1 MYTTSTTVS
10 SRIESYCRTWRM
22 WLENDESVIMGDNIM
37 SATSDVQS
45 SSLSDDIELGAVCS
59 QSWALQINDA
69 EARFLGNE
77 YDLSLYLADLTGVTT
92 YSTLEAYTYA
102 ELSKLTVEQISKLG
116 EVLDDEKIP
125 MGRFTCVKSK
135 KSGGSVQ
142 LTMADRLYFSDKPY
156 VPHIPMP
163 NWNKAVE
170 DDICRQ
176 LGLQNGNDYT
186 EVRLLRDKNGRRLID
201 KNGKV
206 LYSKYFNF
214 KVSSV
219 PKDVTMRQ
227 MLSYLAS
234 AQGQFGYVDRFGRYV
249 RKWYGSSVK
258 TLDNNTIDLPTLSES
273 QNAIVGIICKVSDDV
288 TLSLGVTDTTQGR
301 VLEFENPYM
310 TESLLQ
316 SLWRRIGGF
325 SWYTTELYHRL
336 GDPRFDIGDVVTY
349 TNGADSYDI
358 PITNL
363 EFTFDGG
370 LSADISAVGLSVE
383 EQLYGGR
390 DNG

>member
-1 MYTTSTTVS
+1 MYKTGELVS
-10 SRIESYCRTWRM
+10 QRIENYCRTWRL
-22 WLENDESVIMGDNIM
+22 WIENAEGVISGDSIM
-37 SATSDVQS
+37 SADSSMQS
-45 SSLSDDIELGAVCS
+45 TSLSDDIELGAVCS
-59 QSWALQINDA
+59 QSWNMTISDTETA
-69 EARFLGNE
+69 FLGKE
-77 YDLSLYLADLTGVTT
+77 YDTYLYLVDYTHGETT
-92 YSTLEAYTYA
+92 FSTLETYTYA
-102 ELSKLTVEQISKLG
+102 ELSRMTVEQVSKLG
-116 EVLDDEKIP
+116 EVLDGEKIP

-156 VPHIPMP
+156 VPHIPIP

-170 DDICRQ
+170 DDICQQ

-186 EVRLLRDKNGRRLID
+186 QVRLLRDKNGRRLRD
-201 KNGKV
+201 NKGRL
-206 LYSKYFNF
+206 LYSKYFYF
-214 KVSSV
+214 KVGSV

-234 AQGQFGYVDRFGRYV
+234 AQGQFGYVDRYGKYV
-249 RKWYGSSVK
+249 RKWYGKSVK
-258 TLDNNTIDLPTLSES
+258 TLDNNTIDLPTLSER
-273 QNAIVGIICKVSDDV
+273 QNVIVGIICKVSDDV

-310 TESLLQ
+310 TSSLLR
-316 SLWRRIGGF
+316 SLWHRLQGF
-325 SWYTTELYHRL
+325 SWYTTELFHRL

-349 TNGADSYDI
+349 TNGADTYDI

-363 EFTFDGG
+363 GFNFDGG

-383 EQLYGGR
+383 EQL
-390 DNG
+390 

>member
-1 MYTTSTTVS
+1 MYTIASDEIT
-10 SRIESYCRTWRM
+10 SRIESYKALWGM
-22 WLENDESVIMGDNIM
+22 WIEDAQSGEPVAYDGIQN
-37 SATSDVQS
+37 VQTDIQS
-45 SSLSDDIELGAVCS
+45 TSLSDDIELGAVCS
-59 QSWALQINDA
+59 QSVTA
-69 EARFLGNE
+69 ELVDDGTKYLGNE
-77 YDLSLYLADLTGVTT
+77 YVFSLYTKDVTSSDT
-92 YSTLEAYTYA
+92 N
-102 ELSKLTVEQISKLG
+102 
-116 EVLDDEKIP
+116 DEKIP
-125 MGRFTCVKSK
+125 MGHFTCVKSK

-156 VPHIPMP
+156 VPHIPIL
-163 NWNKAVE
+163 NWNRSVE

-206 LYSKYFNF
+206 LYSKYFYF

-219 PKDVTMRQ
+219 SKDVTMRQ

-234 AQGQFGYVDRFGRYV
+234 AQGQFGYVDRYGKYV
-249 RKWYGSSVK
+249 RKWYGRPVK
-258 TLDNNTIDLPTLSES
+258 TLDPNTIDLPTLSER
-273 QNAIVGIICKVSDDV
+273 QNAIVGIICKVSDDE

-310 TESLLQ
+310 TESLLR

-349 TNGADSYDI
+349 TNGTDSYDI

-363 EFTFDGG
+363 GFNFDGG

-383 EQLYGGR
+383 EQL
-390 DNG
+390 

>member
-1 MYTTSTTVS
+1 MYKTGELVAQ
-10 SRIESYCRTWRM
+10 RIESYCRTWRL
-22 WLENDESVIMGDNIM
+22 WIENAEGEVIMGDRI
-37 SATSDVQS
+37 TSGTSTVQS
-45 SSLSDDIELGAVCS
+45 TSISDDIELGAVCS
-59 QSWALQINDA
+59 QSWNININDVDTK
-69 EARFLGNE
+69 FLGKE
-77 YDLSLYLADLTGVTT
+77 YDLYLYLADFTSETT
-92 YSTLEAYTYA
+92 YSTLEQYTYA

-116 EVLDDEKIP
+116 EVLDGERIP
-125 MGRFTCVKSK
+125 LGRFTCVKSK

-206 LYSKYFNF
+206 LYSKYFYF
-214 KVSSV
+214 KVSSL

-234 AQGQFGYVDRFGRYV
+234 AQGEFGYVDRYGKYV
-249 RKWYGSSVK
+249 RKWYGKSVK
-258 TLDNNTIDLPTLSES
+258 TLDNNTIDLPTLSER
-273 QNAIVGIICKVSDDV
+273 QNVIVGIICKVSDDV

-349 TNGADSYDI
+349 TNGTDNYDI

-363 EFTFDGG
+363 GFNFDGG

-383 EQLYGGR
+383 EQL
-390 DNG
+390 

>member
-45 SSLSDDIELGAVCS
+45 TSLSDDIELGAVCS

-206 LYSKYFNF
+206 LYSKYFYF

-234 AQGQFGYVDRFGRYV
+234 AQGEFGYVDRYGKYV
-249 RKWYGSSVK
+249 RKWYGKSVK
-258 TLDNNTIDLPTLSES
+258 TLDNNTIDLPTLSER
-273 QNAIVGIICKVSDDV
+273 QNVIVGIICKVGEDV
-288 TLSLGVTDTTQGR
+288 TLSLGVTDTRQGR

-363 EFTFDGG
+363 GFTFDGG

-383 EQLYGGR
+383 EQL
-390 DNG
+390 

>member
-1 MYTTSTTVS
+1 MYKTGELVAQ
-10 SRIESYCRTWRM
+10 RIESYCRTWRL
-22 WLENDESVIMGDNIM
+22 WIDNAEGEVIMGDRI
-37 SATSDVQS
+37 TSGTSTVQS
-45 SSLSDDIELGAVCS
+45 TSISDDIELGAVCS
-59 QSWALQINDA
+59 QSWNININDVDTK
-69 EARFLGNE
+69 FLGKE
-77 YDLSLYLADLTGVTT
+77 YDLSLYLADFTSETT

-116 EVLDDEKIP
+116 EVLDGERIP
-125 MGRFTCVKSK
+125 LGRFTCVKSK
-135 KSGGSVQ
+135 KSGGNTEV
-142 LTMADRLYFSDKPY
+142 TFADRLYFSDKPY

-206 LYSKYFNF
+206 LYSKYFYF
-214 KVSSV
+214 KVGSL

-234 AQGQFGYVDRFGRYV
+234 AQGQFGYVDRYGKYV

-258 TLDNNTIDLPTLSES
+258 ILDNNTIDLPTLGERP
-273 QNAIVGIICKVSDDV
+273 NVLAGIVCKVSDSE
-288 TLSLGVTDTTQGR
+288 TLRLGNTTGSAGR

-310 TESLLQ
+310 TMSLLR
-316 SLWRRIGGF
+316 SLWHRIGGF
-325 SWYTTELYHRL
+325 SWYTTELFHRL
-336 GDPRFDIGDVVTY
+336 GDPRFDVGDVVTY
-349 TNGADSYDI
+349 VSESGESYDI
-358 PITNL
+358 PITNIG
-363 EFTFDGG
+363 FNFDGG

-383 EQLYGGR
+383 EQL
-390 DNG
+390 

>member
-1 MYTTSTTVS
+1 MYTVSDIVS
-10 SRIESYCRTWRM
+10 SKIESYCRTWRM
-22 WLENDESVIMGDNIM
+22 ELEDTNSILTGDKIV
-37 SATSDVQS
+37 SASSTAQS
-45 SSLSDDIELGAVCS
+45 TSLSDDIELGAVCS

-69 EARFLGNE
+69 ETRFLGKE

-116 EVLDDEKIP
+116 EVLDGEKIP

-163 NWNKAVE
+163 NWNRSVE

-206 LYSKYFNF
+206 LYSKYFYF
-214 KVSSV
+214 KVSSL

-227 MLSYLAS
+227 MLSYLSS
-234 AQGQFGYVDRFGRYV
+234 AQGQFGYVDRYGKYI
-249 RKWYGSSVK
+249 RKWYGKPVK
-258 TLDNNTIDLPTLSES
+258 TLDNNTIDLPTLSER

-363 EFTFDGG
+363 GFNFDGG

-383 EQLYGGR
+383 EQL
-390 DNG
+390 

>member
-1 MYTTSTTVS
+1 MYKTGELVAQ
-10 SRIESYCRTWRM
+10 RIESYCRTWRL
-22 WLENDESVIMGDNIM
+22 WIDNAEGEVIMGERI
-37 SATSDVQS
+37 TSGTSTVQS
-45 SSLSDDIELGAVCS
+45 TSISDDIELGAVCS
-59 QSWALQINDA
+59 QSWQLSIADSSEN
-69 EARFLGNE
+69 FLGKE
-77 YDLSLYLADLTGVTT
+77 YDLSLYLVDYSHGETT

-102 ELSKLTVEQISKLG
+102 ELSKLTVEQIEKLG
-116 EVLDDEKIP
+116 EILDGEKIP
-125 MGRFTCVKSK
+125 LGHFTCVKSK

-206 LYSKYFNF
+206 LYSKYFYF

-219 PKDVTMRQ
+219 PKDATMRQ

-234 AQGQFGYVDRFGRYV
+234 AQGQFGYVDRYGKYV
-249 RKWYGSSVK
+249 RKWYGKSVK
-258 TLDNNTIDLPTLSES
+258 TLDNNTIDLPTLSER
-273 QNAIVGIICKVSDDV
+273 QNIIVGIICKINDDV

-349 TNGADSYDI
+349 TNGTESYDI

-363 EFTFDGG
+363 GFTFDGG

-383 EQLYGGR
+383 EQL
-390 DNG
+390 

>member
-1 MYTTSTTVS
+1 M
-10 SRIESYCRTWRM
+10 
-22 WLENDESVIMGDNIM
+22 
-37 SATSDVQS
+37 
-45 SSLSDDIELGAVCS
+45 
-59 QSWALQINDA
+59 
-69 EARFLGNE
+69 
-77 YDLSLYLADLTGVTT
+77 
-92 YSTLEAYTYA
+92 
-102 ELSKLTVEQISKLG
+102 
-116 EVLDDEKIP
+116 
-125 MGRFTCVKSK
+125 
-135 KSGGSVQ
+135 
-142 LTMADRLYFSDKPY
+142 
-156 VPHIPMP
+156 PHIPMP
-163 NWNKAVE
+163 NWNKAFE

-201 KNGKV
+201 NNGKV
-206 LYSKYFNF
+206 LYSKYFYF
-214 KVSSV
+214 KVSSL

-234 AQGQFGYVDRFGRYV
+234 AQGQFGYVDRYGKYV

-258 TLDNNTIDLPTLSES
+258 TLDPNTIDLPTLSER
-273 QNAIVGIICKVSDDV
+273 QNAIVGIICKVSDDE

-349 TNGADSYDI
+349 TNGSDSYDI

-363 EFTFDGG
+363 GFTFDGG

-383 EQLYGGR
+383 EQL
-390 DNG
+390 

>member
-45 SSLSDDIELGAVCS
+45 TSLSDDIELGAVCS

-206 LYSKYFNF
+206 LYSKYFYF

-234 AQGQFGYVDRFGRYV
+234 AQGEFGYVDRYGKYV
-249 RKWYGSSVK
+249 RKWYGKSVK
-258 TLDNNTIDLPTLSES
+258 TLDNNTIDLPTLSER
-273 QNAIVGIICKVSDDV
+273 QNVIVGIIRKVGEDV
-288 TLSLGVTDTTQGR
+288 TLSLGVTDTRQGR
-301 VLEFENPYM
+301 ELEFENPYM

-349 TNGADSYDI
+349 INGVDSYDI

-363 EFTFDGG
+363 GFTFDGG

-383 EQLYGGR
+383 EQL
-390 DNG
+390 

>member
-1 MYTTSTTVS
+1 MYTIASNEIT
-10 SRIESYCRTWRM
+10 SRIESYKALWGM
-22 WLENDESVIMGDNIM
+22 LIE
-37 SATSDVQS
+37 DVQS
-45 SSLSDDIELGAVCS
+45 GAPVAYDGIQNVQTDIQSTTLSDDIELGAVCS
-59 QSWALQINDA
+59 QSVTA
-69 EARFLGNE
+69 ELVDDGTKYLGNE
-77 YDLSLYLADLTGVTT
+77 YVFSLYTKDATSSDTN
-92 YSTLEAYTYA
+92 
-102 ELSKLTVEQISKLG
+102 
-116 EVLDDEKIP
+116 DEKIP
-125 MGRFTCVKSK
+125 MGHFTCVKSK

-163 NWNKAVE
+163 NWNRSVE

-206 LYSKYFNF
+206 LYSKYFYF
-214 KVSSV
+214 KVSSA

-234 AQGQFGYVDRFGRYV
+234 AQGQFGYVDRYGKYV

-258 TLDNNTIDLPTLSES
+258 TLDNNTIDLPTLSER
-273 QNAIVGIICKVSDDV
+273 QNVIVGIICKVSDDV

-349 TNGADSYDI
+349 TSGADSYDI

-363 EFTFDGG
+363 GFTFDGG

-383 EQLYGGR
+383 EQL
-390 DNG
+390 

>member
-1 MYTTSTTVS
+1 MYTIASNERT
-10 SRIESYCRTWRM
+10 SRIENYKALWGM
-22 WLENDESVIMGDNIM
+22 WIEDAQSEAPVAYDGIQN
-37 SATSDVQS
+37 VQTDIQS
-45 SSLSDDIELGAVCS
+45 TSLSDDIELGAVCS
-59 QSWALQINDA
+59 QSVTA
-69 EARFLGNE
+69 ELVDDGTKYLGNE
-77 YDLSLYLADLTGVTT
+77 YVFSLYTKDATSSDTN
-92 YSTLEAYTYA
+92 
-102 ELSKLTVEQISKLG
+102 
-116 EVLDDEKIP
+116 DEKIP

-163 NWNKAVE
+163 NWNKAFE

-206 LYSKYFNF
+206 LYSKYFYF

-258 TLDNNTIDLPTLSES
+258 TLDNNTIDLPTLSER

-301 VLEFENPYM
+301 VLEFENTYM

-383 EQLYGGR
+383 EQL
-390 DNG
+390 

>member
-45 SSLSDDIELGAVCS
+45 TSLSDDIELGAVCS

-206 LYSKYFNF
+206 LYSKYFYF

-258 TLDNNTIDLPTLSES
+258 TLDPNTIDLPTLSER
-273 QNAIVGIICKVSDDV
+273 QNAIVGIICKVGEDV

-363 EFTFDGG
+363 GFTFDGG

-383 EQLYGGR
+383 EQL
-390 DNG
+390 

>member
-45 SSLSDDIELGAVCS
+45 TSLSDDIELGAVCS

-206 LYSKYFNF
+206 LYSKYFYF

-258 TLDNNTIDLPTLSES
+258 TLDNNTIDLPTLSER
-273 QNAIVGIICKVSDDV
+273 QNAIVGIICKVGDDV

-363 EFTFDGG
+363 GFTFDGG

-383 EQLYGGR
+383 EQL
-390 DNG
+390 

>member
-45 SSLSDDIELGAVCS
+45 TSLSDDIELGAVCS

-156 VPHIPMP
+156 VPHIPIP
-163 NWNKAVE
+163 NWNRSVE

-206 LYSKYFNF
+206 LYSKYFYF
-214 KVSSV
+214 KVSSA

-234 AQGQFGYVDRFGRYV
+234 AQGQFGYVDRYGKYV
-249 RKWYGSSVK
+249 RKWYGKSVK
-258 TLDNNTIDLPTLSES
+258 TLDNNTIDLPTLSER
-273 QNAIVGIICKVSDDV
+273 QNVIVGIICKVGEDV
-288 TLSLGVTDTTQGR
+288 TLSLGVTDTTRGR

-383 EQLYGGR
+383 EQL
-390 DNG
+390 

>member
-1 MYTTSTTVS
+1 MYTIASNEIT
-10 SRIESYCRTWRM
+10 SRIESYKALWGM
-22 WLENDESVIMGDNIM
+22 WIEDAQSGAPVAYDGIQNVQTDIQ
-37 SATSDVQS
+37 AT
-45 SSLSDDIELGAVCS
+45 SLSDDIELGAVCS
-59 QSWALQINDA
+59 QSVTA
-69 EARFLGNE
+69 ELVDDGTKYLGNE
-77 YDLSLYLADLTGVTT
+77 YVFSLYTKDATSSDTN
-92 YSTLEAYTYA
+92 
-102 ELSKLTVEQISKLG
+102 
-116 EVLDDEKIP
+116 DEKIP

-163 NWNKAVE
+163 NWNRFVE

-186 EVRLLRDKNGRRLID
+186 RVWLLRDKNGRRLRD
-201 KNGKV
+201 NKGRL
-206 LYSKYFNF
+206 LYSKYFYF
-214 KVSSV
+214 KVSSL

-234 AQGQFGYVDRFGRYV
+234 AQGEFGYVDRYGKYV
-249 RKWYGSSVK
+249 RKWYGKSVK
-258 TLDNNTIDLPTLSES
+258 TLDNNTIDLPTLSER
-273 QNAIVGIICKVSDDV
+273 QNAIVGIICKVGDDV

-349 TNGADSYDI
+349 TSGADSYDI

-363 EFTFDGG
+363 GFTFDGG

-383 EQLYGGR
+383 EQL
-390 DNG
+390 

>member
-1 MYTTSTTVS
+1 MYTIASNEIT
-10 SRIESYCRTWRM
+10 SRIESYKALWGM
-22 WLENDESVIMGDNIM
+22 WIEDAQSEEPVAYDGIQNVQTDIQ
-37 SATSDVQS
+37 AT
-45 SSLSDDIELGAVCS
+45 SLSDDIELGAVCS
-59 QSWALQINDA
+59 QSVTA
-69 EARFLGNE
+69 ELVDDGTKYLGNE
-77 YDLSLYLADLTGVTT
+77 YVFSLYTKDATSSDTN
-92 YSTLEAYTYA
+92 
-102 ELSKLTVEQISKLG
+102 
-116 EVLDDEKIP
+116 DEKIP

-142 LTMADRLYFSDKPY
+142 LTMADKLYFSDKPY

-186 EVRLLRDKNGRRLID
+186 EVRLLRDKNGRRLRD
-201 KNGKV
+201 NKGRL
-206 LYSKYFNF
+206 LYSKYFYF
-214 KVSSV
+214 KVSSL

-234 AQGQFGYVDRFGRYV
+234 AQGQFGYVDRYGKYV
-249 RKWYGSSVK
+249 RKWYGEPVK
-258 TLDNNTIDLPTLSES
+258 TLDNNTIDLPTLSER
-273 QNAIVGIICKVSDDV
+273 QNVIVGIICKVSDDE

-349 TNGADSYDI
+349 TSGADSYDI

-363 EFTFDGG
+363 GFTFDGG

-383 EQLYGGR
+383 EQL
-390 DNG
+390 

>member
-1 MYTTSTTVS
+1 MYKTGELVS
-10 SRIESYCRTWRM
+10 QRIESYCRTWRL
-22 WLENDESVIMGDNIM
+22 WIENAEGVISGDNIM
-37 SATSDVQS
+37 SADS
-45 SSLSDDIELGAVCS
+45 SMQATSLSDDIELGAVCS
-59 QSWALQINDA
+59 QSWQLSIADSSEN
-69 EARFLGNE
+69 FLGKE
-77 YDLSLYLADLTGVTT
+77 YAMYFYLADFTSETT
-92 YSTLEAYTYA
+92 YSTLESYTYA

-116 EVLDDEKIP
+116 EMLGDEKIP

-206 LYSKYFNF
+206 LYSKYFYF

-258 TLDNNTIDLPTLSES
+258 TLDNNTIDLPTLSER
-273 QNAIVGIICKVSDDV
+273 QNAIVGIICKVGDDV

-349 TNGADSYDI
+349 TSGADSYDI

-363 EFTFDGG
+363 GFTFDGG

-383 EQLYGGR
+383 EQL
-390 DNG
+390 

>member
-1 MYTTSTTVS
+1 MYTIASDEIT
-10 SRIESYCRTWRM
+10 SRIESYKALWGM
-22 WLENDESVIMGDNIM
+22 WIEDAQSGAPVAYDGIQN
-37 SATSDVQS
+37 VQTDIQS
-45 SSLSDDIELGAVCS
+45 TSLSDDIELGAVCS
-59 QSWALQINDA
+59 QSVTA
-69 EARFLGNE
+69 ELVDDGTKYLGNE
-77 YDLSLYLADLTGVTT
+77 YVFSLYTKDATSSDTNG
-92 YSTLEAYTYA
+92 
-102 ELSKLTVEQISKLG
+102 
-116 EVLDDEKIP
+116 EKIP

-142 LTMADRLYFSDKPY
+142 LTMADRLYFSDKSY
-156 VPHIPMP
+156 VPHIPIP
-163 NWNKAVE
+163 NWNRSVE

-206 LYSKYFNF
+206 LYSKYFYF

-219 PKDVTMRQ
+219 PKDMTMRQ

-234 AQGQFGYVDRFGRYV
+234 AQGEFGYVDRYGKYV
-249 RKWYGSSVK
+249 RKWYGKPVK
-258 TLDNNTIDLPTLSES
+258 TLDPNTIDLPTLSER
-273 QNAIVGIICKVSDDV
+273 QNVIVGIICKVSDDV

-363 EFTFDGG
+363 GFTFDGG

-383 EQLYGGR
+383 EQL
-390 DNG
+390 

>member
-1 MYTTSTTVS
+1 LYQTSELVAQ
-10 SRIESYCRTWRM
+10 RIESYCRIWRL
-22 WLENDESVIMGDNIM
+22 WIENAEGEVIMGDRI
-37 SATSDVQS
+37 TSGTSTVQS
-45 SSLSDDIELGAVCS
+45 TSISDDIELGAICS
-59 QSWALQINDA
+59 QSWNININDVDTK
-69 EARFLGNE
+69 FLGKE
-77 YDLSLYLADLTGVTT
+77 YDLSLYLADFTSETT

-116 EVLDDEKIP
+116 EVLDGERIP
-125 MGRFTCVKSK
+125 LGRFTCVKSK

-206 LYSKYFNF
+206 LYSKYFYF

-234 AQGQFGYVDRFGRYV
+234 AQGQFGYVDRYGKYV
-249 RKWYGSSVK
+249 RKWYGKPVK
-258 TLDNNTIDLPTLSES
+258 TLDNNTIDLPTLSER
-273 QNAIVGIICKVSDDV
+273 QNVIVGIICKVGEDV

-349 TNGADSYDI
+349 TNGTDSYDI

-363 EFTFDGG
+363 GFTFDGG

-383 EQLYGGR
+383 EQL
-390 DNG
+390 

>member
-1 MYTTSTTVS
+1 MYKTGELVAQ
-10 SRIESYCRTWRM
+10 RIESYCRTWRL
-22 WLENDESVIMGDNIM
+22 WIENAEGEVIMGDRI
-37 SATSDVQS
+37 TSGTSTVQS
-45 SSLSDDIELGAVCS
+45 TSISDDIELGAICS
-59 QSWALQINDA
+59 QSWNININDVDTK
-69 EARFLGNE
+69 FLGKE
-77 YDLSLYLADLTGVTT
+77 YDLSLYLADFTSETT

-116 EVLDDEKIP
+116 EMLGDEKIP

-206 LYSKYFNF
+206 LYSKYFYF

-258 TLDNNTIDLPTLSES
+258 TLDNNTIDLPTLSER
-273 QNAIVGIICKVSDDV
+273 QNAIVGIICKVGDDV

-349 TNGADSYDI
+349 TSGADSYDI

-363 EFTFDGG
+363 GFTFDGG

-383 EQLYGGR
+383 EQL
-390 DNG
+390 

>member
-1 MYTTSTTVS
+1 MYTIASNEIT
-10 SRIESYCRTWRM
+10 SRIENYKALWGM
-22 WLENDESVIMGDNIM
+22 WIEDAQSGAPVAYDGIQNVQTDIQ
-37 SATSDVQS
+37 AT
-45 SSLSDDIELGAVCS
+45 SLSDDIELGAVCS
-59 QSWALQINDA
+59 QSVTA
-69 EARFLGNE
+69 ELVDDGTKYLGNE
-77 YDLSLYLADLTGVTT
+77 YVFSLYTKDATSSDTN
-92 YSTLEAYTYA
+92 
-102 ELSKLTVEQISKLG
+102 
-116 EVLDDEKIP
+116 DEKIP

-206 LYSKYFNF
+206 LYSKYFYF

-234 AQGQFGYVDRFGRYV
+234 AQGEFGYVDRYGKYV
-249 RKWYGSSVK
+249 
-258 TLDNNTIDLPTLSES
+258 
-273 QNAIVGIICKVSDDV
+273 
-288 TLSLGVTDTTQGR
+288 
-301 VLEFENPYM
+301 
-310 TESLLQ
+310 
-316 SLWRRIGGF
+316 
-325 SWYTTELYHRL
+325 
-336 GDPRFDIGDVVTY
+336 
-349 TNGADSYDI
+349 
-358 PITNL
+358 
-363 EFTFDGG
+363 
-370 LSADISAVGLSVE
+370 
-383 EQLYGGR
+383 
-390 DNG
+390 

>member
-1 MYTTSTTVS
+1 MYTVSDIVS
-10 SRIESYCRTWRM
+10 SKIESYCRTWRM
-22 WLENDESVIMGDNIM
+22 ELEDTNSILTGDKIV
-37 SATSDVQS
+37 SASSTAQSTSI
-45 SSLSDDIELGAVCS
+45 SDDIELGAICS
-59 QSWALQINDA
+59 QSWNININDVDTK
-69 EARFLGNE
+69 FLGIE

-116 EVLDDEKIP
+116 EILGGERIP
-125 MGRFTCVKSK
+125 LGRFTCVKSK

-142 LTMADRLYFSDKPY
+142 LTMADKLYFSDKPY

-206 LYSKYFNF
+206 LYSKYFYF

-234 AQGQFGYVDRFGRYV
+234 AQGEFGYVDRYGKYV
-249 RKWYGSSVK
+249 RKWYGKSVK
-258 TLDNNTIDLPTLSES
+258 TLDNNTIDLPTLSER
-273 QNAIVGIICKVSDDV
+273 QNVIVGIICKVSDDV

-349 TNGADSYDI
+349 TNGTDSYDI

-363 EFTFDGG
+363 GFTFDGG

-383 EQLYGGR
+383 EQL
-390 DNG
+390 

>member
-45 SSLSDDIELGAVCS
+45 TSLSDDIELGAVCS

-206 LYSKYFNF
+206 LYSKYFYF

-249 RKWYGSSVK
+249 RKWYGKPVK
-258 TLDNNTIDLPTLSES
+258 TLDNNTIDLPTLSER

-383 EQLYGGR
+383 EQL
-390 DNG
+390 

>member
-45 SSLSDDIELGAVCS
+45 TSLSDDIELGAVCS

-206 LYSKYFNF
+206 LYSKYFYF

-258 TLDNNTIDLPTLSES
+258 TLDNNTIDLPTLSER

-383 EQLYGGR
+383 EQL
-390 DNG
+390 